1 MKTFDQLYTAWLD
14 GVLSREES
22 AAFERQHPELL
33 AERDEIL
40 KLKELL
46 QTYAP
51 PAEMTHGDFFTSK
64 VMEHVIPRERRL
76 LSWFGIPR
84 LAWAGAASLATAL
97 SLFLILIPREH
108 IVTSRPEYMA
118 QVLKTTTSDPK
129 ISATV
134 DAGPGI
140 TVIDLNGMDR
150 IPDDDD
156 LSK

>member
-22 AAFERQHPELL
+22 AEFEKQHPELL
-33 AERDEIL
+33 AERDEMQ
-40 KLKELL
+40 KLRELL
-46 QTYAP
+46 QAYVP
-51 PAEMTHGDFFTSK
+51 PEEMDYGDFFTSK
-64 VMEHVIPRERRL
+64 VMEHVIPREPRL

-97 SLFLILIPREH
+97 SLFVILIPREH
-108 IVTSRPEYMA
+108 IVTTRSGYMA
-118 QVLKTTTSDPK
+118 QVLKTTTPDPK

-140 TVIDLNGMDR
+140 TVINLNGMER